1 MWEIPPE
8 EWPPMKGFKMTSN
21 RRTTLTTSRAVAA
34 ACLMLIA
41 GTPVVLTGCDA
52 SSSDARKDAIDITLA
67 QVRTFEIT
75 TLASGELSARDR
87 VELRSEVQRQTTIV
101 EIVPEGTRVEAGDVL
116 VRLNSDDIQREVEEE
131 ELQVAEARLQ
141 LEAAETAY
149 DIQVS
154 DNAANL
160 RKSQLKVELARL
172 ALMQWENGDKVKQLQ
187 QLNTAIEKATR
198 DLDRLRENKAKSD
211 ELYERN
217 FISYDEWK
225 RDEIEL
231 LEAEAR
237 FATANL
243 DLKVY
248 TNYQMKRD
256 HEQRLSDLEEAEQ
269 ELVRVIKSNEINL
282 KNRDSTRQNR
292 AVQLSRRE
300 ERLANFRRQYEACTI
315 VAPRSGL
322 VVYGSTAQSDNWRNQ
337 SEGPIAVG
345 RAIRNNDLIIALP
358 DTGEMIANVKVHEA
372 LAGRVRAGQ
381 PAMITIEAV
390 AGLVLTGEVES
401 IGLLAETGGWRD
413 PNRREYT
420 VRVAVDAGNHGN
432 QLRPSMRC
440 QAEIILGTVENALSV
455 PVQSVFSEGPV
466 RYVLVPQG
474 ARFARRPVQ
483 IGRMSDFFAQ
493 IVNGL
498 GEGDRVLLREPL
510 PGEVIEEPWNPELLA
525 AAGYALD
532 EEGKPVVLRPERPA
546 APRGQRP
553 PQSNGETPGRP
564 VSAAGASVEAKNESA
579 EAPSSETAQKENVS
593 AETASPDAGST
604 KVAEVAEGD
613 AVTEKKPVA
622 DRSEPSPETAGG

>member
-1 MWEIPPE
+1 
-8 EWPPMKGFKMTSN
+8 MKGFIMTSN

-34 ACLMLIA
+34 ACLLFMA
-41 GTPVVLTGCDA
+41 STPAVLSGCDS
-52 SSSDARKDAIDITLA
+52 SSSDTRKDAIDITLA

-75 TLASGELSARDR
+75 TLASGELTARDR

-101 EIVPEGTRVEAGDVL
+101 EIVPEGTRVEAGEVL
-116 VRLNSDDIQREVEEE
+116 VRLNSDDIEREVEEE

-149 DIQVS
+149 DIQLS

-160 RKSQLKVELARL
+160 RKAQLKVELARL
-172 ALMQWENGDKVKQLQ
+172 ALDQWENGDKIKQLK
-187 QLNTAIEKATR
+187 QLNTSIEKATR
-198 DLDRLRENKAKSD
+198 DLERLREKKTKSD

-225 RDEIEL
+225 RDEIAL
-231 LEAEAR
+231 LEAEASYE
-237 FATANL
+237 TANL
-243 DLKVY
+243 DMEVY

-256 HEQRLSDLEEAEQ
+256 HEQRRSDLEEAEQ
-269 ELVRVIKSNEINL
+269 ELVRVIKSNDINL

-300 ERLANFRRQYEACTI
+300 ERLANYRKQYEACTI
-315 VAPRSGL
+315 IAPRAGL

-358 DTGEMIANVKVHEA
+358 DTGEMMANVKVHEA

-381 PAMITIEAV
+381 PAMITIEAIG
-390 AGLVLTGEVES
+390 GLVLTGEVES

-420 VRVAVDAGNHGN
+420 VRIAVDAGTHGN

-455 PVQSVFSEGPV
+455 PVQSVFSDGPV

-493 IVNGL
+493 IVSGI
-498 GEGDRVLLREPL
+498 GEEDRVLLREPM
-510 PGEVIEEPWNPELLA
+510 PGEVIEEPWNPDQLA
-525 AAGYALD
+525 AAGYTLD
-532 EEGKPVVLRPERPA
+532 EEGKPVVLRPERPSG
-546 APRGQRP
+546 PRSQRQ
-553 PQSNGETPGRP
+553 PQSDARTSDRP
-564 VSAAGASVEAKNESA
+564 ISDSAPTSDATSEGSQAQTAAAEPAPADAAKPES
-579 EAPSSETAQKENVS
+579 P
-593 AETASPDAGST
+593 
-604 KVAEVAEGD
+604 EVAAADTE
-613 AVTEKKPVA
+613 TEKKPVA